1 MRHPIVRRPTVA
13 QQRAELAEA
22 AAQRAA
28 DREAEAVAWA
38 AGAAQRA
45 ADREAEAA
53 CRAAWFASP
62 AGLAEAAR
70 ANQQV
75 ADPLPEWQDSG
86 HRRSRDAGLDPR
98 TSMGGHRD

>member
-1 MRHPIVRRPTVA
+1 MLHFTSNQATRPMRHPIVRRPTVD
-13 QQRAELAEA
+13 QQRAALAEA

-28 DREAEAVAWA
+28 DREAEAAAWA

-45 ADREAEAA
+45 ADRE
-53 CRAAWFASP
+53 
-62 AGLAEAAR
+62 AEAAR

-86 HRRSRDAGLDPR
+86 YRRSHNAGLDPR